1 MKHLAI
7 GCLASCVFLCVS
19 AQTSVASSAHHEL
32 GVILDEVRA
41 LIVDAKKPPVERQ
54 DALHILV
61 LSRFDVREMSRRA
74 LAIHWKTTS
83 LNQERFVLLF
93 TRYIER
99 LFLKH
104 IRKIQDVEVTL
115 LVDRTARTS
124 AYIDTKFL
132 VKTPKSQNDYYV
144 DFKMRIDEDRWKIF
158 DVIIQGVSIV
168 SMFRSQF
175 KTLLEKHSFEELLDI
190 LEKKISAV

>member
-1 MKHLAI
+1 MKHLTA
-7 GCLASCVFLCVS
+7 GCLALCLFFGVS
-19 AQTSVASSAHHEL
+19 VQVSTASSATREL
-32 GVILDEVRA
+32 GVILDELRA

-54 DALHILV
+54 DALHTLV

-74 LAIHWKTTS
+74 LAIHWNTTS
-83 LNQERFVLLF
+83 SNRERFVLLF

-99 LFLKH
+99 LFLKY
-104 IRKIQDVEVTL
+104 IREIRDVEVTL
-115 LVDRTARTS
+115 LADRTASRS

-132 VKTPKSQNDYYV
+132 VKTPKSHNDYYV
-144 DFKMRIDEDRWKIF
+144 DFKMRMGEDRWKIF